1 MQIQEDAQQKTEQNK
16 QQRAIYEKMKT
27 VDQQLSR
34 VIAFRRESD
43 LGYPITCQIWQSRL
57 QDQLQQA
64 LPLGRQISSR
74 RVFRPF
80 RLNPWIKLQPTSLS
94 TLKGV
99 EDSGPIL
106 YLAEDDSLWLQ
117 QSTGHPLWSLRGWYL
132 RSGAPQ
138 SFGVTIVSLDRLH
151 DRLESLADQ
160 LEARNQTT

>member
-1 MQIQEDAQQKTEQNK
+1 MQFQEDVQQKTEQTK

-34 VIAFRRESD
+34 VIAFRREDD

-64 LPLGRQISSR
+64 LPLGKQINSR
-74 RVFRPF
+74 RISPLR
-80 RLNPWIKLQPTSLS
+80 RNPWTRLRSTSLS

-99 EDSGPIL
+99 DDSGPIL

-117 QSTGHPLWSLRGWYL
+117 QSYGQPLWSLWGWYN
-132 RSGAPQ
+132 RSGAPRP
-138 SFGVTIVSLDRLH
+138 TNEIVGSLDKIH
-151 DRLESLADQ
+151 DRLKALADQ
-160 LEARNQTT
+160 LEARSQAT